1 MVKIKNYYLIKFNVI
16 VVFDDRIV
24 YNMIVVIVLLK
35 MNNFNLFLKDQYI
48 NINYNLDL
56 FQCFKIYIFY
66 FFIDFK

>member
-35 MNNFNLFLKDQYI
+35 MNNFNLFLKD
-48 NINYNLDL
+48 
-56 FQCFKIYIFY
+56 
-66 FFIDFK
+66 